1 MLMGLLKLVL
11 EFMIFILP
19 VFEFGK
25 YVGANGWRSL
35 FD

>member
-1 MLMGLLKLVL
+1 MFMGLLKLIL
-11 EFMIFILP
+11 EFTMFVLP
-19 VFEFGK
+19 AFELGK